1 MEHEI
6 SGGGAPAG
14 SIGEEFLASFFG
26 LKGRVALVTGGSRG
40 IGFMIAS
47 GLVRA
52 GATVFIVAR
61 DRQNC
66 ETTAADLGGPAVCTP
81 IVGDIASPASI
92 AQVVAAL
99 EAAGGRLDILVNNAA
114 TAWAAPLA
122 SYPAA
127 AWDKVLSV
135 NLTSVFMLSQ
145 ACLPLLKASAS
156 PEAPSRII
164 NVGSVDGIRVPAFE
178 TYAYSA
184 SKAGLH
190 HLTRSLAQA
199 LGPDHV
205 TVNAIAPGTFPTK
218 LTADMLARDGA
229 SLVQRLPLR
238 RLGRSDDIA
247 GTAVFLASRASA
259 YVTGQI
265 IAVDGG
271 MSTTPW

>member
-1 MEHEI
+1 MKQDI
-6 SGGGAPAG
+6 DVDTTGA
-14 SIGEEFLASFFG
+14 FLASSFG
-26 LKGRVALVTGGSRG
+26 LAGRVALVTGGSRG
-40 IGFMIAS
+40 IGFMLAS

-52 GATVFIVAR
+52 GACVFIVAR
-61 DRQNC
+61 DRENC
-66 ETTAADLGGPAVCTP
+66 EAAATELGKVGLCTP
-81 IVGDIASPASI
+81 IVADVASAAGI
-92 AQVVAAL
+92 AQVMATL
-99 EAAGGRLDILVNNAA
+99 EQAGTGLHILVNNAA

-122 SYPAA
+122 SYPQA

-145 ACLPLLKASAS
+145 ACLPLLKACAS
-156 PEAPSRII
+156 THSSSRII
-164 NVGSVDGIRVPAFE
+164 NVGSVDGMRVPAFE

-190 HLTRSLAQA
+190 HLTRSLAQS
-199 LGPDHV
+199 LGPHHV

-218 LTADMLARDGA
+218 LTARMLEQDGE

-238 RLGRSDDIA
+238 RLGEHDDMA

-259 YVTGQI
+259 YITGQV